1 MKVISKRPDGSV
13 RVVTQNDGP
22 SKTDQSFR
30 DDCDVNTIMRRY
42 KKTGQISHLA
52 KSQGV
57 FGDFSNVPDLQDAL
71 QTVTEAQAI
80 FDQFPADLRRRFG
93 NSPVEFYRFM
103 EDPANVDESIKLGL
117 RTRREVVPQPP
128 ADKPEGASDPEKK
141 PSPKKP
147 KADGKE

>member
-1 MKVISKRPDGSV
+1 MISKRPDGSV

-22 SKTDQSFR
+22 SKTDQSFA

-42 KKTGQISHLA
+42 KKTGQITHLA

-57 FGDFSNVPDLQDAL
+57 FGDFSDVPDLQDAL
-71 QTVTEAQAI
+71 QTVTEAQAT

-103 EDPANVDESIKLGL
+103 EDPANMDESIKLGL

-128 ADKPEGASDPEKK
+128 ADKPEGRVSD
-141 PSPKKP
+141 PKKP
-147 KADGKE
+147 VKKASKDDSED